1 LGNMS
6 SKIIS
11 KPNSKEYEDNY
22 EIIFKK
28 K

>member
-1 LGNMS
+1 MS